1 MPHRCCVPN
10 CNSGYTYKPGFE
22 EKVKLF
28 STSDPKMQ
36 QKWTRIIPR
45 KDYKVTRSSYVCVK
59 HFADEDIVKGKKGR
73 KKIICEIQ
81 RNPCGSRQK

>member
-1 MPHRCCVPN
+1 
-10 CNSGYTYKPGFE
+10 
-22 EKVKLF
+22 VKLF

-73 KKIICEIQ
+73 KKNNL
-81 RNPCGSRQK
+81 RNPAQSLRKQAKVVQ